1 MRKIKILSVSFENF
15 KGFEKKEV
23 LLDQYQAIVLAG
35 KNGFGKTTVFDA
47 IELVFTGKIKRYDSY
62 LAFHRQNTSL
72 SQSILPLVYDNKI
85 PQILVSVKLQ
95 VEEDYVTLYR
105 VEHTKAITNPI
116 HFDRVFNVLNIQYK
130 KNGKTIDEVYNGQ
143 FGLNDFLTSYTFL
156 NYVSQE
162 ETTSFLKSKETDR
175 AKQIN
180 ELFNTSQIDKQ
191 LSKIGVIDKKLK
203 DTAKVLKSQI
213 SDLAH
218 ELSEMEKGEEGQV
231 CEYVRLVAEKE
242 IDWDKENIQ
251 LSYEKFNS
259 LLCESGTL
267 DQLIYFY
274 HHQVNY
280 TKWVANKKIDD
291 LLSSPLFLNFPYY
304 LLLQPQQN
312 HYKLYD
318 VFVTKLLPAVNR
330 VTVDNLVDTIS
341 PILENELVGEVS
353 LDKVEEIKTAFQNI
367 QPVGRSASIL
377 SKTLA
382 GLQNER
388 KKFKAVFDKSYTIL
402 NLTKCPLCGQDY
414 KQNDVL
420 KEKIDNYERVL
431 SEAYPELQQGLGRLM
446 KELRELLTSLV
457 ESFQTKFKEWNLTE
471 EGYDKFKEIDFDK
484 YTSYQKEITKFG
496 DISFDSSKTAE
507 DYFRF
512 LRQRLNNAKQDIDNS
527 LDYLELEKTYTS
539 LAKFMHPE
547 DLTLENIEKKRNYL
561 LAQWNSIK
569 SKLYKQK
576 EDQKRKIE
584 KKKDFCDQK
593 IQNLKDLKTD
603 LVDYKNAYLEKVI
616 SDIEILFYV
625 YSGRIMQDNY
635 YGRGL
640 FIKNETSPQRV
651 LFVSDYK
658 SDVDALYNLSSG
670 QLVSI
675 VFAFVMALNK
685 LYSSQQLIAID
696 DPVQTIDDINV
707 WGFIETIRHAFKE
720 SFILLSTHED
730 EYAALLRYK
739 FGKIGIPAKCIDM
752 AEIRNLQE

>member
-1 MRKIKILSVSFENF
+1 MSKIKILSVSFENF
-15 KGFEKKEV
+15 KGFEKEEV

-72 SQSILPLVYDNKI
+72 SQNILPLVYDNKI
-85 PQILVSVKLQ
+85 PHILVSVKLQ
-95 VEEDYVTLYR
+95 VDEDYVTLYR

-130 KNGKTIDEVYNGQ
+130 KDGKAIDEIYSGQ
-143 FGLNDFLTSYTFL
+143 FGLDDFLSSYTFL

-162 ETTSFLKSKETDR
+162 EATSFLKSKETDR

-203 DTAKVLKSQI
+203 DTVKVLKSQI
-213 SDLAH
+213 SDLTH
-218 ELSEMEKGEEGQV
+218 ELSEMEKGEEGQE

-242 IDWDKENIQ
+242 IDWDKEKTQ

-259 LLCESGTL
+259 LLCENGTL
-267 DQLIYFY
+267 GQLIYFY
-274 HHQVNY
+274 HHRGEY

-312 HYKLYD
+312 RYKLYD
-318 VFVTKLLPAVNR
+318 VYVTKLLPAVTN

-341 PILENELVGEVS
+341 PILENELAGEVN
-353 LDKVEEIKTAFQNI
+353 LDLIYEIKTAFQNI
-367 QPVGRSASIL
+367 QPVSRSASIL
-377 SKTLA
+377 GKTLA

-388 KKFKAVFDKSYTIL
+388 KKFKNVFDNSYAIL

-431 SEAYPELQQGLGRLM
+431 SEAYPELQEGLGRLM
-446 KELRELLTSLV
+446 KELRALLTTLV

-471 EGYDKFKEIDFDK
+471 ERYDKFKEIDFDK
-484 YTSYQKEITKFG
+484 YTTYLKEISTFG
-496 DISFDSSKTAE
+496 YISYDSSKTAE
-507 DYFRF
+507 EYFRF
-512 LRQRLNNAKQDIDNS
+512 FRQRLNNAKQDIDNS
-527 LDYLELEKTYTS
+527 LDYLKLEKTYTS
-539 LAKFMHPE
+539 LVKFMHPE

-576 EDQKRKIE
+576 EGQKRKIE

-707 WGFIETIRHAFKE
+707 WGFIETIRHAFKD

>member
-1 MRKIKILSVSFENF
+1 MSKIKILSVSFENF
-15 KGFEKKEV
+15 KGFEKEEV

-47 IELVFTGKIKRYDSY
+47 IELVFTGKIKRYDTY
-62 LAFHRQNTSL
+62 LTFHRQNTSL

-105 VEHTKAITNPI
+105 VEHTKTITNPI

-130 KNGKTIDEVYNGQ
+130 KDGKAIDEVYNGQ
-143 FGLNDFLTSYTFL
+143 FGLDDFLISYTFL

-180 ELFNTSQIDKQ
+180 DLFNTSQIDKQ

-213 SDLAH
+213 SDLTH
-218 ELSEMEKGEEGQV
+218 ELSEMEKGEEGQE

-242 IDWDKENIQ
+242 IDWDKEKTQ

-274 HHQVNY
+274 HHRVEY

-312 HYKLYD
+312 RYKLYD
-318 VFVTKLLPAVNR
+318 VYVTKLLPAVNR
-330 VTVDNLVDTIS
+330 VTVDYLVDTIS
-341 PILENELVGEVS
+341 PILENELAGEVS
-353 LDKVEEIKTAFQNI
+353 LDKVEEIKTVFQNI

-377 SKTLA
+377 GKTLA

-388 KKFKAVFDKSYTIL
+388 KKFKAVFDKSYAIL

-431 SEAYPELQQGLGRLM
+431 SEAYPELQEGLGRLM

-457 ESFQTKFKEWNLTE
+457 ESFQTKFKKWKLTE

-484 YTSYQKEITKFG
+484 YTSYLKEITKFG

-539 LAKFMHPE
+539 LAKYMHSE
-547 DLTLENIEKKRNYL
+547 NLTLENIEKKRNYL

-569 SKLYKQK
+569 SKLYKLK

-752 AEIRNLQE
+752 AEIRSLQE

>member
-1 MRKIKILSVSFENF
+1 MSKIKILSVSFENF
-15 KGFEKKEV
+15 KGFEKEEV

-72 SQSILPLVYDNKI
+72 SQNILPLVYDNKI
-85 PQILVSVKLQ
+85 PHILVSVKLQ

-116 HFDRVFNVLNIQYK
+116 HFDRVFNVLNIRFK
-130 KNGKTIDEVYNGQ
+130 KDGKVIDEIYNGQ
-143 FGLNDFLTSYTFL
+143 FGLNDFLASYTFL

-213 SDLAH
+213 SDLTH
-218 ELSEMEKGEEGQV
+218 ELSEMEKGEEGQE

-242 IDWDKENIQ
+242 IDWDKENTQ

-274 HHQVNY
+274 HHRVEY
-280 TKWVANKKIDD
+280 IKWVANKKIDD
-291 LLSSPLFLNFPYY
+291 LLSSPLFLSFPYY
-304 LLLQPQQN
+304 LLLQPKQN

-341 PILENELVGEVS
+341 PILEDELVGEVS
-353 LDKVEEIKTAFQNI
+353 LDKVEEIKTAFQSI

-377 SKTLA
+377 GKTLA

-388 KKFKAVFDKSYTIL
+388 KKFKAVFDKSYAIL

-431 SEAYPELQQGLGRLM
+431 SEAYPELQEGLGRLM

-471 EGYDKFKEIDFDK
+471 EGYDIFKEIDFDK
-484 YTSYQKEITKFG
+484 YTSYLKEITKFG
-496 DISFDSSKTAE
+496 DISYDSSKTAE
-507 DYFRF
+507 DYSRF

-576 EDQKRKIE
+576 EDQMRKIE
-584 KKKDFCDQK
+584 KKKNFCDQK

-739 FGKIGIPAKCIDM
+739 FCKIGIPAKCIDM

>member
-1 MRKIKILSVSFENF
+1 MSKIKILSVSFENF
-15 KGFEKKEV
+15 KGFEKEEV

-72 SQSILPLVYDNKI
+72 SQNILPLVYDNKI
-85 PQILVSVKLQ
+85 PHILVSVKLQ

-116 HFDRVFNVLNIQYK
+116 HFDRVFNVLNIRFK
-130 KNGKTIDEVYNGQ
+130 KDGKVIDEIYNGQ
-143 FGLNDFLTSYTFL
+143 FGLNDFLASYTFL

-218 ELSEMEKGEEGQV
+218 ELSEMEKGEEGQE

-242 IDWDKENIQ
+242 IDWDKENTQ

-274 HHQVNY
+274 HHRVEY
-280 TKWVANKKIDD
+280 IKWVANKKIDD
-291 LLSSPLFLNFPYY
+291 LLSSPLFLSFPYY
-304 LLLQPQQN
+304 LLLQPKQN

-341 PILENELVGEVS
+341 PILEDELVGEVS
-353 LDKVEEIKTAFQNI
+353 LDKVEEIKTAFQSI

-377 SKTLA
+377 GKTLA

-388 KKFKAVFDKSYTIL
+388 KKFKAVFDKSYAIL

-431 SEAYPELQQGLGRLM
+431 SEAYPELQEGLGRLM

-471 EGYDKFKEIDFDK
+471 EGYDIFKEIDFDK
-484 YTSYQKEITKFG
+484 YTSYLKEITKFG
-496 DISFDSSKTAE
+496 DISYDSSKTAE
-507 DYFRF
+507 DYSRF

-576 EDQKRKIE
+576 EDQMRKIE
-584 KKKDFCDQK
+584 KKKNFCDQK

-739 FGKIGIPAKCIDM
+739 FCKIGIPAKCIDM

>member
-1 MRKIKILSVSFENF
+1 MSKIKILSVSFENF

-47 IELVFTGKIKRYDSY
+47 IELVFTGKIERYDSY
-62 LAFHRQNTSL
+62 LELHRQNTSL
-72 SQSILPLVYDNKI
+72 SQRILPLVCKNRI
-85 PQILVSVKLQ
+85 PRILVSVRLQ

-105 VEHTKAITNPI
+105 VEQTNAITNPI
-116 HFDRVFNVLNIQYK
+116 RFDRVFNVLKIRYK
-130 KNGKTIDEVYNGQ
+130 KDGKTIDEVYNGQ
-143 FGLNDFLTSYTFL
+143 FGLDDFLSSYTFL

-191 LSKIGVIDKKLK
+191 LSKIDVIEKKLK
-203 DTAKVLKSQI
+203 ATTKVLKSQI
-213 SDLAH
+213 SDLTH
-218 ELSEMEKGEEGQV
+218 ELSDMEKGEDGQE

-242 IDWDKENIQ
+242 IDWDKEHTQ

-259 LLCESGTL
+259 LLCEGGTL

-274 HHQVNY
+274 HHQVEY

-304 LLLQPQQN
+304 LLLQPLQN
-312 HYKLYD
+312 RYKLYD
-318 VFVTKLLPAVNR
+318 VYVTKLLPAVNR
-330 VTVDNLVDTIS
+330 VTVDNLADTIS

-353 LDKVEEIKTAFQNI
+353 PDKVEEIKTAFRNI

-377 SKTLA
+377 GKTLA

-388 KKFKAVFDKSYTIL
+388 KKLKTVFDKSYAIL

-420 KEKIDNYERVL
+420 KERIDNYERVL
-431 SEAYPELQQGLGRLM
+431 SEAYPELQEGLGRLM

-457 ESFQTKFKEWNLTE
+457 ESFQTKFREWNLTE
-471 EGYDKFKEIDFDK
+471 EGYGKFKEIDFDK
-484 YTSYQKEITKFG
+484 YTSYLKDMTKFG
-496 DISFDSSKTAE
+496 DVFYDSSKTAE
-507 DYFRF
+507 DYFCF

-527 LDYLELEKTYTS
+527 LDYLKLEKIYTS
-539 LAKFMHPE
+539 LAKFMRPE
-547 DLTLENIEKKRNYL
+547 DLTLEHIEKKRNYL

-569 SKLYKQK
+569 SKLYKLK
-576 EDQKRKIE
+576 EDQKRQIE
-584 KKKDFCDQK
+584 KKKAFCDQK
-593 IQNLKDLKTD
+593 IRNLKDLKTE

-670 QLVSI
+670 QLVSV

>member
-1 MRKIKILSVSFENF
+1 M
-15 KGFEKKEV
+15 
-23 LLDQYQAIVLAG
+23 A
-35 KNGFGKTTVFDA
+35 
-47 IELVFTGKIKRYDSY
+47 
-62 LAFHRQNTSL
+62 
-72 SQSILPLVYDNKI
+72 
-85 PQILVSVKLQ
+85 
-95 VEEDYVTLYR
+95 
-105 VEHTKAITNPI
+105 
-116 HFDRVFNVLNIQYK
+116 
-130 KNGKTIDEVYNGQ
+130 
-143 FGLNDFLTSYTFL
+143 
-156 NYVSQE
+156 
-162 ETTSFLKSKETDR
+162 
-175 AKQIN
+175 
-180 ELFNTSQIDKQ
+180 
-191 LSKIGVIDKKLK
+191 
-203 DTAKVLKSQI
+203 
-213 SDLAH
+213 
-218 ELSEMEKGEEGQV
+218 
-231 CEYVRLVAEKE
+231 
-242 IDWDKENIQ
+242 
-251 LSYEKFNS
+251 
-259 LLCESGTL
+259 
-267 DQLIYFY
+267 
-274 HHQVNY
+274 
-280 TKWVANKKIDD
+280 
-291 LLSSPLFLNFPYY
+291 
-304 LLLQPQQN
+304 
-312 HYKLYD
+312 
-318 VFVTKLLPAVNR
+318 
-330 VTVDNLVDTIS
+330 
-341 PILENELVGEVS
+341 GEVS

-377 SKTLA
+377 GKTLA

-388 KKFKAVFDKSYTIL
+388 KKFKAVFDKSYAIL

-431 SEAYPELQQGLGRLM
+431 SEAYPELQEGLGRLM

-457 ESFQTKFKEWNLTE
+457 EPFQTKFKEWNLTE

-484 YTSYQKEITKFG
+484 YTSYLKEITKFG

-512 LRQRLNNAKQDIDNS
+512 WRQRLNNAKQDYDNS
-527 LDYLELEKTYTS
+527 LDYLVLEKTYTS

>member
-1 MRKIKILSVSFENF
+1 MSKIKILSVSFENF
-15 KGFEKKEV
+15 KGFEKEEV

-47 IELVFTGKIKRYDSY
+47 IELVFTGKIKRYDTY
-62 LAFHRQNTSL
+62 LTFHRQNTSL

-180 ELFNTSQIDKQ
+180 DLFNTSQIDKQ

-213 SDLAH
+213 SDLTH
-218 ELSEMEKGEEGQV
+218 ELSEMEKGEEGQE

-242 IDWDKENIQ
+242 IDWDKEKTQ

-274 HHQVNY
+274 HHRVEY

-312 HYKLYD
+312 RYKLYD
-318 VFVTKLLPAVNR
+318 VYVTKLLPAVNR

-341 PILENELVGEVS
+341 PILENELAGEVS
-353 LDKVEEIKTAFQNI
+353 LDIVEEIKTAFQNI

-377 SKTLA
+377 GKTLA

-388 KKFKAVFDKSYTIL
+388 KKFKAVFDKSYAIL

-431 SEAYPELQQGLGRLM
+431 SEAYPELQEGLGRLM
-446 KELRELLTSLV
+446 KDLRELLTSLV
-457 ESFQTKFKEWNLTE
+457 ESFQTKFKKWNLTE

-484 YTSYQKEITKFG
+484 YTSYLKEMTKFG

-507 DYFRF
+507 DYYRF
-512 LRQRLNNAKQDIDNS
+512 LRQRMNNAKQGIDNS

-539 LAKFMHPE
+539 LAKYMHPE
-547 DLTLENIEKKRNYL
+547 DLTLENIEKKRSYL

-584 KKKDFCDQK
+584 MKKYFCDQK

-752 AEIRNLQE
+752 AEIRSLQE